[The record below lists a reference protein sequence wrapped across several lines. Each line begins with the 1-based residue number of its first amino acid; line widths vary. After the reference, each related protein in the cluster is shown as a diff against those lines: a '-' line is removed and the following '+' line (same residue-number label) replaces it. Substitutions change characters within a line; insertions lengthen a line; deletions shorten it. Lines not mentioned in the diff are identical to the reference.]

1 MLSNLGDRLLDDI
14 ETDFKGLVELCSSL
28 VKIPSDNPPGD
39 TSKLASF
46 IQGYLESLGVAVET
60 FEPTEGVVNVVSSIG
75 EGTPHLILNGH
86 LDQFPGDVGE
96 EWSRSPYSGEVI
108 GGELHGRGSG
118 DMKGGLA
125 SLLYCFSKL
134 TTLSL
139 PGKVTFT
146 GTSDEETGGRW
157 GARWLLDNVEGL
169 RGDAVLN
176 GEPSGLTVR
185 IGEKGRVPLILRA
198 KGQAAHGSF
207 AGYVGE
213 NAIMKMVKA
222 LPKVEALQ
230 GTPAPLDAE
239 ALILTEEVM
248 KGYKEQYGHES
259 STMADVLK
267 HVTVNV
273 GVIRGGAK
281 DNIVPALCEAEVDVR
296 LPLSI
301 SPEEIRSRV
310 EEEIHRVDEG
320 MEVKW
325 GRHISTL
332 TGSTYTPPEARI
344 VRLLQANHAEI
355 TGREPYLSFTSG
367 GTDCRFWR
375 LLGVPAVSYG
385 PKVYGM
391 GGVNE
396 RITLE
401 DLATTARVHIGT
413 IIGFL
418 TGESEVL

>member
-1 MLSNLGDRLLDDI
+1 MKDQLLNEI
-14 ETDFKGLVELCSSL
+14 EEDFTDLVDLCSNL

-46 IQGYLESLGVAVET
+46 IQSYLEDLGVSIET
-60 FEPTEGVVNVVSSIG
+60 FEPIEGVVNIVSSIG
-75 EGTPHLILNGH
+75 KGSPHLILNGH

-96 EWSRSPYSGEVI
+96 NWSRSPYSGEVSE
-108 GGELHGRGSG
+108 GKLYGRGSG

-125 SLLYCFSKL
+125 SLLYCFNKL
-134 TTLSL
+134 STLGL

-157 GARWLLDNVEGL
+157 GAKWLLDNVEGL
-169 RGDAVLN
+169 HGNSVLN

-185 IGEKGRVPLILRA
+185 IGEKGRVPLTLRA

-222 LPKVEALQ
+222 LPRVEALH
-230 GTPAPLDAE
+230 GTLTSLDPKT
-239 ALILTEEVM
+239 LSLTEKVI
-248 KGYKEQYGHES
+248 KGYNEQYGHES

-267 HVTVNV
+267 QVTVNV
-273 GVIRGGAK
+273 GVIRGGVK

-296 LPLSI
+296 LPLGM
-301 SPEEIRSRV
+301 SPEDIKSKV
-310 EEEIHRVDEG
+310 EEEVHRVDQG
-320 MEVKW
+320 IEVEW
-325 GRHISTL
+325 GRHVSIL
-332 TGSTYTPPEARI
+332 TESTYSSPDSRI
-344 VRLLQANHAEI
+344 VKLLQSNHSEI
-355 TGREPYLSFTSG
+355 TGNEPYLSFTSG

-375 LLGVPAVSYG
+375 ILGVPAVSYG

-391 GGVNE
+391 GGVDE
-396 RITLE
+396 YITLE
-401 DLATTARVHIGT
+401 DLMTTAKVHIGT
-413 IIGFL
+413 IISFL
-418 TGESEVL
+418 TGQG

>member
-1 MLSNLGDRLLDDI
+1 MSSNLRDRVLDDL
-14 ETDFKGLVELCSSL
+14 EANVTDLVGLCSSL

-46 IQGYLESLGVAVET
+46 IQGYLESFGVAVET
-60 FEPTEGVVNVVSSIG
+60 YEPVEGVVNVVSSIG
-75 EGTPHLILNGH
+75 EGSPHLILNGH

-96 EWSRSPYSGEVI
+96 EWSRSPYSGEVS

-125 SLLYCFSKL
+125 SLLHCFGKL
-134 TTLSL
+134 STLSL

-198 KGQAAHGSF
+198 RGQAAHGSF

-213 NAIMKMVKA
+213 NAIMKMVRA
-222 LPKVEALQ
+222 LPRVEALQ
-230 GTPAPLDAE
+230 GMPAPLDAE
-239 ALILTEEVM
+239 DLSLTEEVM

-296 LPLSI
+296 LPLGI

-310 EEEIHRVDEG
+310 EEEVHRVDQG
-320 MEVKW
+320 MEVEW
-325 GRHISTL
+325 GRHTSVL
-332 TGSTYTPPEARI
+332 TESTYTPPEARI
-344 VRLLQANHAEI
+344 VRLL
-355 TGREPYLSFTSG
+355 
-367 GTDCRFWR
+367 
-375 LLGVPAVSYG
+375 
-385 PKVYGM
+385 
-391 GGVNE
+391 
-396 RITLE
+396 
-401 DLATTARVHIGT
+401 
-413 IIGFL
+413 
-418 TGESEVL
+418 